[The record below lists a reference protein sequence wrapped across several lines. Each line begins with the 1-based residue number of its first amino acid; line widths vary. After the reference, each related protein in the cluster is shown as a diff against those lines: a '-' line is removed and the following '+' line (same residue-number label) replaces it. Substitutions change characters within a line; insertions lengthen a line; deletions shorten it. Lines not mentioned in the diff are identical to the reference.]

1 MYRYSVDPQG
11 EAEGTMDALNLSS
24 SMTVGTSQSGS
35 KAVLAALRAL
45 QDKIR
50 RLDSEKTSAIDEC
63 NQLKA
68 QIKSME
74 IDHEHMKQ
82 RDALMNNQALLEAK
96 GAYDSLNAAKAV
108 QESDYTKLQE
118 KHREQAVSY
127 NKLKIQYETL
137 EDEKLTLLSKC
148 NSLEKQSSEQDS
160 LLRQFQTKE
169 KEMTTWI
176 IEESRKHEANSV
188 ESAKAVRIA
197 QNENAKLK
205 DTSSTSAE
213 KISEL
218 EKLVG
223 QLLSVNESLVKQ
235 IAGNVALQTRRPFVS
250 AVNGLSPSLARR
262 PKRLTPYV
270 RSRTTARKTKK
281 GWPSVSD
288 IKYALKSGDTD
299 DLKKL
304 HNSYATV
311 FKKVSKKGGNLKKG
325 TSTSSSSSSPKRK
338 TIKTKAK
345 TRLRK
350 YSGATD
356 RDEPNTMHSLS
367 AVSSPFP
374 SQSTMPSSTFTQT
387 ADGMSINLSLPSPK
401 QTIEDILRPT
411 IPPAAPLSGA
421 EMDNLTNQLEKL
433 SSGASVTRSP
443 FKQVVETLEGEQD
456 LLQEEYRSLVR
467 KAATDPS
474 TYNEELMNVMTRM
487 QRKADQIRTI
497 RSPVNSP

>member
-1 MYRYSVDPQG
+1 MYRYSVDPQEEEVG
-11 EAEGTMDALNLSS
+11 AMDALNLSS

-50 RLDSEKTSAIDEC
+50 RLDSEKTSALDEC

-82 RDALMNNQALLEAK
+82 RDALINNQSLLEAK
-96 GAYDSLNAAKAV
+96 GAYDALNAAKAV

-118 KHREQAVSY
+118 KYREQATSF

-148 NSLEKQSSEQDS
+148 NNLEKQCNEQDS
-160 LLRQFQTKE
+160 LLRQFQVKE
-169 KEMTTWI
+169 KEMATWI
-176 IEESRKHEANSV
+176 IEESRKHEATSAESFKAARSV
-188 ESAKAVRIA
+188 

-205 DTSSTSAE
+205 DTSSTAIE
-213 KISEL
+213 KVSEL

-250 AVNGLSPSLARR
+250 AVNGLSPSLNRR
-262 PKRLTPYV
+262 PKRLTPYI
-270 RSRTTARKTKK
+270 RSRTTARVGKKSKK

-311 FKKVSKKGGNLKKG
+311 FKKVSKKGGTLKK
-325 TSTSSSSSSPKRK
+325 TSSSSSSSNSPKRK
-338 TIKTKAK
+338 TTKTK

-350 YSGATD
+350 YSGAVD
-356 RDEPNTMHSLS
+356 REVPDTMHSLS
-367 AVSSPFP
+367 APSSPIP
-374 SQSTMPSSTFTQT
+374 SFSTLPSSTLTQH
-387 ADGMSINLSLPSPK
+387 ADGMTINLSLPSPK
-401 QTIEDILRPT
+401 QTIEEILRPT
-411 IPPAAPLSGA
+411 VSSAPLTGA
-421 EMDNLTNQLEKL
+421 EMDNLTHQLEKL

-443 FKQVVETLEGEQD
+443 FKQVVETLESEQD
-456 LLQEEYRSLVR
+456 MLQEEYRSLVK
-467 KAATDPS
+467 KAARDPS
-474 TYNEELMNVMTRM
+474 TYNEELMNVMSRM
-487 QRKADQIRTI
+487 QRKADQLKTI